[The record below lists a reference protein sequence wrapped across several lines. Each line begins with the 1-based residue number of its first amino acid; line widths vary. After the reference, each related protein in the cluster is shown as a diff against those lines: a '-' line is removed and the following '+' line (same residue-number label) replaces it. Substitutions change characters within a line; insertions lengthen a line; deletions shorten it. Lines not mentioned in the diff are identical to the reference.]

1 MQRALFFFLLR
12 KKRVLITVVYYRY
25 EVVLKGLQIAN
36 YLVIYKSI
44 KEVFVGK
51 KYFI

>member
-12 KKRVLITVVYYRY
+12 KKGLITVVYYRY

-36 YLVIYKSI
+36 YLGANKSI
-44 KEVFVGK
+44 KGVFVGK